1 LQLTPQKS
9 IQQIRDLRDVK
20 RYNDALEYASSA
32 LRRFPD
38 DGDVILAVAALFEE
52 TRQYPLALNLL
63 RKVTDALS
71 RNKRPVPAK
80 IMMKLAGLAL
90 VCKHYDQALEI
101 FEKLASL
108 NIDDSEVL
116 EGLAEVALH
125 EGDLEKAEN
134 LIARLQL
141 QNPKN
146 GNARLLLARLLVL
159 KNEHD
164 RAMVEVFKNIDTGQ
178 PHLESIDFWLA
189 TMRTLHRDE
198 EAGNALKK
206 LARRY
211 PTILE
216 FAYGAGAIA
225 HRAGEYQVA
234 RTFLTQALSISPENN
249 RILFELSVLER
260 LAGNIS
266 ASMGYAERALSGSAE
281 NPPALRTHAAEHK
294 FEYGDE
300 PFRRLMR
307 AAVKLTSFNQDDQ
320 INLHYALGKAF
331 EDVGD
336 LDTAF
341 RHFEVGGI
349 KRQKDS
355 PYKRN
360 EVESVRSMLCSYI
373 TKENLEKTNDV
384 GSQDETPIFILGMPR
399 SGTSLLEQILASH
412 RDVYGAGEL
421 KYISRVLENIVI
433 ANNAVHI
440 GEKSP
445 IFSRDDLAPWAQR
458 GDKYVEYLRSLGGPD
473 VKRIVDKMPGNY
485 NYVGMINAILPKARI
500 IHSQRHPLDTCVSS
514 YRILFTEGQLWS
526 YDLSDLAHT
535 YRKYWDLMEFWRS
548 QFPGRLFEVYYEQ
561 NVADV
566 EGQARSL
573 IEHIGLDW
581 DDGCLDFHKTDRV
594 VKTASASQVRKP
606 IYTSS
611 TNRWRKYENQI
622 GQLMEE
628 LSDIVKIYEDRLA
641 ERMERGAFTD

>member
-1 LQLTPQKS
+1 MQLTPQKS
-9 IQQIRDLRDVK
+9 IQHILDLRLAK

-38 DGDVILAVAALFEE
+38 DGDVIFAVAALFEE
-52 TRQYPLALNLL
+52 TRQYPIALNLL
-63 RKVTDALS
+63 RKLTDALS
-71 RNKRPVPAK
+71 RNQRPIPAK
-80 IMMKLAGLAL
+80 IMLKLAGMALA
-90 VCKHYDQALEI
+90 CKHYEQANGI
-101 FEKLASL
+101 FERLRSL
-108 NIDDSEVL
+108 NIADPEVL

-125 EGDLEKAEN
+125 EGNLDRAEE
-134 LIARLQL
+134 LIAQLQL
-141 QNPKN
+141 QNPEN
-146 GNARLLLARLLVL
+146 GNARLLLARLLVSR
-159 KNEHD
+159 NEHD
-164 RAMVEVFKNIDTGQ
+164 RAMVEVFKNIDSGQ
-178 PHLESIDFWLA
+178 PHLDSIDFWLA
-189 TMRTLHRDE
+189 TMRTLDREE

-206 LARRY
+206 LAKQY

-225 HRAGEYQVA
+225 HRAGEYPVA

-266 ASMGYAERALSGSAE
+266 ISMEYAERALSQSAE

-300 PFRRLMR
+300 AFRRLMK
-307 AAVKLTSFNQDDQ
+307 AAVKLTSFNEDDQ
-320 INLHYALGKAF
+320 INLHFALGKAF

-341 RHFEVGGI
+341 RHFEIGGI
-349 KRQKDS
+349 KRQKNS

-360 EVESVRSMLCSYI
+360 EVENVRKMLCSYI
-373 TKENLEKTNDV
+373 TKENLEKTDDA
-384 GSQDETPIFILGMPR
+384 GSLDETPIFILGMPR

-412 RDVYGAGEL
+412 PDVYGAGEL
-421 KYISRVLENIVI
+421 KYISRALENIVI
-433 ANNAVHI
+433 SNNAVHI

-445 IFSRDDLAPWAQR
+445 IFNRDEMASWAQR
-458 GDKYVEYLRSLGGPD
+458 GDKYVEYLRSLGGPN

-485 NYVGMINAILPKARI
+485 NYIGMIDAILPKARI

-526 YDLSDLAHT
+526 YDLSDLAHH
-535 YRKYWDLMEFWRS
+535 YRKYWNLMEFWRS
-548 QFPGRLFEVYYEQ
+548 QFPGRLYEVFYEQ

-573 IEHIGLDW
+573 IDHIGLDW
-581 DDGCLDFHKTDRV
+581 NDRCLDFHKTDRV

-611 TNRWRKYENQI
+611 TNRWKKYEKQI
-622 GQLMEE
+622 GPLIEE
-628 LSDIVKIYEDRLA
+628 LSDLVEIYENRLA
-641 ERMERGAFTD
+641 ERMETGTFSD